1 MKETRQGKASGAM
14 GRQLLHQ
21 VVVFAALIVAALS
34 YAETASAQD
43 AWEEAMRNSSGL
55 PDVASARV

>member
-1 MKETRQGKASGAM
+1 M